1 MLCPKHPQAAKWR
14 AGIAASAQVLEEQSN
29 GTRFGAGT
37 FVGKEIKPGTYVATD
52 VDGCYW
58 ERQNRNG
65 DTIDNYFTNSARRVQ
80 VRIRSTDYAFSSER
94 CGEWIR
100 VK

>member
-1 MLCPKHPQAAKWR
+1 M
-14 AGIAASAQVLEEQSN
+14 LEEQSN

-37 FVGKEIKPGTYVATD
+37 FLVGKEIKPGTYFVTD

-65 DTIDNYFTNSARRVQ
+65 ETIDNDFINQARRVQ

-94 CGEWIR
+94 CGEWAR